1 MQQQSLQNSLF
12 NSIPK
17 SVKFNSS
24 NFIKQFVSFCHVG
37 ELFVVIQTVITCAN
51 LFPDLRFLSPITF
64 KSVG

>member
-17 SVKFNSS
+17 SVNFNRASL
-24 NFIKQFVSFCHVG
+24 IKQFVSFCHVG

-51 LFPDLRFLSPITF
+51 LFPGLRCLFPIIF
-64 KSVG
+64 KHVG